1 MMQLPI
7 KSAVLFVRGNDFGT
21 PAALLIDAFR
31 HSPVSCAM
39 LACQRIRPPSTAT
52 AM

>member
-1 MMQLPI
+1 MPQQI
-7 KSAVLFVRGNDFGT
+7 QSTARFVRGNDFGT